1 MRKRIFVLVF
11 VAAFAVGLAW
21 AQNEHGQKMDV
32 DSHVAKMKAELNL
45 NDQQADKVKSMFE
58 DIHKRK
64 MALKAQTTD
73 KNSPETREQ
82 FQKLSDEQDT
92 RLKEILTPEQFTKYQ
107 QLKAEHAAKEHS
119 EHKKQ
124 PQ

>member
-11 VAAFAVGLAW
+11 VAVFAVGLTLAR
-21 AQNEHGQKMDV
+21 QEHGQKMDV
-32 DSHVAKMKAELNL
+32 ASHVAKMKAELNL
-45 NDQQADKVKSMFE
+45 TDEQADKVKSVFE
-58 DIHKRK
+58 DIHNRK

-73 KNSPETREQ
+73 KKSPETREQ
-82 FQKLSDEQDT
+82 FQKLSEEQDT

-107 QLKAEHAAKEHS
+107 QLKAEHAAKERS

-124 PQ
+124 P